1 LIRDLGVSALTGE
14 LFGDPTVETIFA
26 DRNRLN
32 AMLRF
37 ERALAQVQAE
47 AGMIPGEAVPAIAA
61 ACDPDLYDIGQLAG
75 ATRLAGNPAIPLV
88 KALTAKV
95 YSSSPDAARFVHW
108 GATSQDVIDTG
119 LALQIVEANA
129 AMAPVR
135 ARIAAA
141 LTTLA
146 ETHRDTL
153 MAGRTLLQHALP
165 TTFGLKCA
173 GWLDSIRYVDGR
185 LTQAVN
191 AAARVQFGGAAGT
204 LAALEDNGLRIS
216 AALAQVLC
224 LPEAALPWH
233 TRRERIADLG
243 TALALYIGVLG
254 KIGRDIAL
262 MMQTEVGET
271 FEPAAA
277 GKGGSSAMPH
287 KRNPVGTVVLA
298 AAAARAP
305 ALASTLL
312 TVLPQEHER
321 GVGGWHAEWEVLP
334 ELFRLAAGA
343 GDHAAEILEGLEVDT
358 ARMRGNLDLTQ
369 GLPFAE
375 GVALALAPRLGKTEA
390 HALVEAASKTA
401 IAERRPLV
409 EVLKTLP
416 EIVANLND
424 DDLDALFDPSR
435 RLGVTHGFIDR
446 VLKDS

>member
-1 LIRDLGVSALTGE
+1 MSELTGR
-14 LFGDPTVETIFA
+14 LFGEPTVDAVFA
-26 DRNRLN
+26 DRNRLG

-37 ERALAQVQAE
+37 EAALARVQAE
-47 AGMIPGEAVPAIAA
+47 AGLIPDQAVPAIAA
-61 ACDPDLYDIGQLAG
+61 ACDPDLYDIGHLADT
-75 ATRLAGNPAIPLV
+75 TRLAGNPAIPLV
-88 KALTAKV
+88 KALTARVK
-95 YSSSPDAARFVHW
+95 SASPDAAPFVHW

-119 LALQIVEANA
+119 LALQIIEADA

-141 LTTLA
+141 LTTLTQ
-146 ETHRDTL
+146 THRDTL

-173 GWLDSIRYVDGR
+173 GWLDSLRYADQR
-185 LTQAVN
+185 LTQAVD
-191 AAARVQFGGAAGT
+191 AAARLQFGGAAGT
-204 LAALEDNGLRIS
+204 LASLDDAGLRIS
-216 AALAQVLC
+216 APLAQALG

-233 TRRERIADLG
+233 ARRERIADLG
-243 TALALYIGVLG
+243 AALALHIGVLG

-305 ALASTLL
+305 GLASTLL
-312 TVLPQEHER
+312 AVLPQEHER
-321 GVGGWHAEWEVLP
+321 AVGGWHAEWEVLP

-343 GDHAAEILEGLEVDT
+343 ASHAAEILEGLEVD
-358 ARMRGNLDLTQ
+358 ADRMRANLGLTQ

-375 GVALALAPRLGKTEA
+375 GVTLALAPALGKAEA
-390 HALVEAASKTA
+390 HALIEAASKTA
-401 IAERRPLV
+401 VSERRPLIDI
-409 EVLKTLP
+409 LKTLP
-416 EIVANLND
+416 QVAAHLD
-424 DDLDALFDPSR
+424 DAALAALFDPSR
-435 RLGVTHGFIDR
+435 RLGVAGGFIDR
-446 VLKDS
+446 VLKDD